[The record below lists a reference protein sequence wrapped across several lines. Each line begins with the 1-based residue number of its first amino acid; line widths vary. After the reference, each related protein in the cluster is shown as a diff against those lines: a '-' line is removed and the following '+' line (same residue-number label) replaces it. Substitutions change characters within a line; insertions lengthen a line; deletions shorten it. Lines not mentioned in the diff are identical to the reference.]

1 LKLAVLAALAL
12 ASAAWSQIPAQAS
25 VPSHDAYVPLFVIE
39 HTASPNAVHY
49 EAKLKDG
56 KIDPQQ
62 PVVAYWVMAAENG
75 RHQELNLLEKLKAYG
90 FDIRPDRDP
99 EAYRMTIVS
108 DKKKEIHIVRMGN
121 AVRAE
126 ARIGNCDAYLEKIFI
141 ATKKSWILSLPDY
154 AEMIGTDMST
164 GAPCRERVTP
174 SDR

>member
-1 LKLAVLAALAL
+1 VKLAVVAVFLL
-12 ASAAWSQIPAQAS
+12 ASYAWAQIPAQAS
-25 VPSHDAYVPLFVIE
+25 VPGHDAYVPLFVIE
-39 HTASPNAVHY
+39 HTDSPNAVHY

-62 PVVAYWVMAAENG
+62 PVVAYWVMAAQNG

-90 FDIRPDRDP
+90 FDIHADRDP

-108 DKKKEIHIVRMGN
+108 DKKKEIRIVRMGN
-121 AVRAE
+121 AVRAS

-141 ATKKSWILSLPDY
+141 ATKKSWVLSLPDY

-174 SDR
+174 GDR